1 VFFSGQRRL
10 DPRCVFQGTTVV
22 EAAHVRNLLESAG
35 IGAELKNDR
44 LWSALGEIPV
54 LEAWPQVWVVD
65 ERDAE
70 SARRVLRELE
80 RGPASPS
87 WTCPGCDE
95 WLEGQF
101 TACWRCGHDRPPPR
115 EPEPRA
121 GER

>member
-1 VFFSGQRRL
+1 VFFGGQRKL
-10 DPRCVFQGTTVV
+10 DPRCVFQGSTVL

-54 LEAWPQVWVVD
+54 IEAWPQVWVTD
-65 ERDAE
+65 ERDADR
-70 SARRVLRELE
+70 ARRVLRELE

-87 WTCPGCDE
+87 WTCAGCGE

-101 TACWRCGHDRPPPR
+101 TSCWHCGGERPPPR
-115 EPEPRA
+115 EPS
-121 GER
+121 